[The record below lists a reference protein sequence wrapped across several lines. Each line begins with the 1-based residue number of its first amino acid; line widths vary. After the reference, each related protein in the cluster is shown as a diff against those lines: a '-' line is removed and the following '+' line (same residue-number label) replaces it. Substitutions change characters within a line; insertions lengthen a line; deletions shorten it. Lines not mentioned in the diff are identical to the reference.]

1 MEDHNKQRLLFQ
13 EVGGK
18 KVEVDFLGGE
28 VTSDAGLLLFRE
40 VDRKLRLT
48 ERVAPL
54 LRERR
59 DVRYTDHS
67 MLDLLRQRVFQI
79 AAGYEDADDA
89 DALRHD
95 PALKMACERT
105 PDGPALASQPTFS
118 RFENT
123 VTGSDLYRV
132 SAVLLEVFI
141 DSYRTP
147 PEALILD
154 IDDTADETHG
164 HQQLSL
170 FNGYYDS
177 FCYQPI
183 HIYEGNGRLITT
195 VLRPGKRPTGREV
208 VAILKRV
215 VARLRRAWPEVGIL
229 VRADS
234 HYGNGGVMDFC
245 ESKNLKYIL
254 GLTPYRPMYQE
265 ALHWTEEA
273 ARQARAGDVQLFGE
287 FRYQAK
293 GWTTSRRVIVKAEHT
308 AKGPNTRFIVTNL
321 EERDPIFLYKTAYC
335 GRGEMELF
343 IKGHKTHLHS
353 DRTSCSR
360 FSANQF
366 RLLLT
371 SLAYILVETFR
382 REHLKGT
389 PWAKAQI
396 DTIQKAVVK
405 IGARV
410 RELRRKIKV
419 HLPTSYPWQAEW
431 IKTFVSCRASP

>member
-1 MEDHNKQRLLFQ
+1 
-13 EVGGK
+13 
-18 KVEVDFLGGE
+18 
-28 VTSDAGLLLFRE
+28 
-40 VDRKLRLT
+40 
-48 ERVAPL
+48 
-54 LRERR
+54 
-59 DVRYTDHS
+59 
-67 MLDLLRQRVFQI
+67 
-79 AAGYEDADDA
+79 
-89 DALRHD
+89 
-95 PALKMACERT
+95 
-105 PDGPALASQPTFS
+105 
-118 RFENT
+118 
-123 VTGSDLYRV
+123 
-132 SAVLLEVFI
+132 
-141 DSYRTP
+141 
-147 PEALILD
+147 
-154 IDDTADETHG
+154 
-164 HQQLSL
+164 
-170 FNGYYDS
+170 
-177 FCYQPI
+177 
-183 HIYEGNGRLITT
+183 
-195 VLRPGKRPTGREV
+195 
-208 VAILKRV
+208 
-215 VARLRRAWPEVGIL
+215 
-229 VRADS
+229 
-234 HYGNGGVMDFC
+234 
-245 ESKNLKYIL
+245 
-254 GLTPYRPMYQE
+254 MYQE
-265 ALHWTEEA
+265 ALRWTEEA

-293 GWTTSRRVIVKAEHT
+293 SWTTSRRVIVKAEHT

-419 HLPTSYPWQAEW
+419 HLPTSYPWAEALTRVW
-431 IKTFVSCRASP
+431 ASVCVT

>member
-1 MEDHNKQRLLFQ
+1 MADHSKQRLLFQ
-13 EVGGK
+13 DVGGK
-18 KVEVDFLGGE
+18 KIEADFLGGE

-59 DVRYTDHS
+59 DVRDTDHS

-79 AAGYEDADDA
+79 VAGYEDTDDA
-89 DALRHD
+89 DALRND

-123 VTGSDLYRV
+123 VTGSDLYRF

-141 DSYRTP
+141 DSYRKP

-183 HIYEGNGRLITT
+183 HIYEGTGRLITT
-195 VLRPGKRPTGREV
+195 VLRPGKRPTGREA

-215 VARLRRAWPEVGIL
+215 VARLRQAWPEVGIL

-234 HYGNGGVMDFC
+234 HSGNGRVMDFC
-245 ESKNLKYIL
+245 ELKKLKYIL
-254 GLTPYRPMYQE
+254 GLTPHRPLYQE
-265 ALHWTEEA
+265 ARRWTEEA
-273 ARQARAGDVQLFGE
+273 ARQARAEEVQLFGD

-419 HLPTSYPWQAEW
+419 HLPTSYPWAEALTRVW
-431 IKTFVSCRASP
+431 ESLYAT

>member
-1 MEDHNKQRLLFQ
+1 M
-13 EVGGK
+13 
-18 KVEVDFLGGE
+18 
-28 VTSDAGLLLFRE
+28 TSDAGLLLFRE

-54 LRERR
+54 LREHRE
-59 DVRYTDHS
+59 VRNTDHS
-67 MLDLLRQRVFQI
+67 MVDLIRQRVFQI

-89 DALRHD
+89 DTFRHN
-95 PALKMACERT
+95 PALKMAYERT
-105 PDGPALASQPTFS
+105 PDSPALASQPTFS
-118 RFENT
+118 RWENT
-123 VTGSDLYRV
+123 VTGLDLYRF
-132 SAVLLEVFI
+132 SAVLIEVFI
-141 DSYRTP
+141 DSYRKP
-147 PEALILD
+147 PEAIILD

-164 HQQLSL
+164 YQQLSL
-170 FNGYYDS
+170 FSGYYDS
-177 FCYQPI
+177 FCNQPI

-195 VLRPGKRPTGREV
+195 VLRPGKRPTGPEA

-215 VARLRRAWPEVGIL
+215 VERLRQAWLEVGIL

-234 HYGNGGVMDFC
+234 HYGNGQVMDFC
-245 ESKNLKYIL
+245 ESKKLKYIL
-254 GLTPYRPMYQE
+254 GLTPHRPMYQE
-265 ALHWTEEA
+265 APRWTEEA
-273 ARQARAGDVQLFGE
+273 ARQARAVDVQLFDE

-293 GWTTSRRVIVKAEHT
+293 GWTTSRRVIVKAKHN

-321 EERDPIFLYKTAYC
+321 EERDPIFLNKTAYC
-335 GRGEMELF
+335 GRVEMDLF
-343 IKGHKTHLHS
+343 IKGNKTHLHL
-353 DRTSCSR
+353 DRTSCPR

-371 SLAYILVETFR
+371 SLTYILVETFR
-382 REHLKGT
+382 CEHLKGM

-419 HLPTSYPWQAEW
+419 HLPTSYPWAEALTHVW
-431 IKTFVSCRASP
+431 ESLCSL